1 MARSEKEPGRSYRM
15 DQTTCSTYYHG
26 LEEQA
31 KSRYREKLAKIG
43 ALSDPYLSSTV
54 SSSVDWQDWPDVQYP
69 DIFSYLIET
78 PSLYTHQQLKAY
90 KSLEAWVG
98 NLVVC
103 RVPSRQHV
111 FMVTA
116 CVRHS
121 QRVSATPVHARVAV
135 EQVGVVLYAHCTCMA
150 GLGSHIA
157 AILFTLDA
165 NTRTKQTCTSLPCS
179 WLPPTLSSVQIA
191 DIDFSAPMQKRKK
204 TLKQSSSEHLHAHEH
219 CNSVPSSLAELRPSA
234 IELNKF
240 TVNYH
245 SQGNLLFFHLFLVT
259 DII

>member
-1 MARSEKEPGRSYRM
+1 MCSARARMYKIVPVARLEPGRSYRM
-15 DQTTCSTYYHG
+15 TYSTYYHG

-54 SSSVDWQDWPDVQYP
+54 SSSVDWQDWPDVRYP

-90 KSLEAWVG
+90 KSLEAYKQFVDGWVG

-111 FMVTA
+111 FI
-116 CVRHS
+116 HS
-121 QRVSATPVHARVAV
+121 QRVSATPVHAWVAV

-150 GLGSHIA
+150 GLGEACSHIA
-157 AILFTLDA
+157 AILFILDA
-165 NTRTKQTCTSLPCS
+165 NTRTKQMTSCTSLPCS
-179 WLPPTLSSVQIA
+179 WLLSSVPYAQIA
-191 DIDFSAPMQKRKK
+191 DIDLS
-204 TLKQSSSEHLHAHEH
+204 
-219 CNSVPSSLAELRPSA
+219 
-234 IELNKF
+234 NK
-240 TVNYH
+240 
-245 SQGNLLFFHLFLVT
+245 
-259 DII
+259 

>member
-1 MARSEKEPGRSYRM
+1 M
-15 DQTTCSTYYHG
+15 DG
-26 LEEQA
+26 
-31 KSRYREKLAKIG
+31 
-43 ALSDPYLSSTV
+43 
-54 SSSVDWQDWPDVQYP
+54 
-69 DIFSYLIET
+69 
-78 PSLYTHQQLKAY
+78 
-90 KSLEAWVG
+90 WVG

-116 CVRHS
+116 RVRHS
-121 QRVSATPVHARVAV
+121 QRVSATPVHAWVAV

-150 GLGSHIA
+150 GLGEACSHIA

-165 NTRTKQTCTSLPCS
+165 NTRTKQMTSCTSLPCS
-179 WLPPTLSSVQIA
+179 WLPPTLSSVPYAQIA

-234 IELNKF
+234 IEVL
-240 TVNYH
+240 
-245 SQGNLLFFHLFLVT
+245 Q
-259 DII
+259 